1 MILQGFFFFFG
12 GGGGGGGLRRWIMG
26 FEKRIRYFTPPCC
39 SPSSWGAS
47 FLFSFLHFKI
57 AHEYKNLFF
66 AFKREAVQFLTA

>member
-1 MILQGFFFFFG
+1 
-12 GGGGGGGLRRWIMG
+12 MG
-26 FEKRIRYFTPPCC
+26 FEKRIRYFAPPCC